1 MAYRHTLFSALLFA
15 LFPLLYYAFD
25 YLNYSRAGKIAITG
39 MATVALFS
47 ALMRR
52 FQSEWIR
59 YLFVFVVFTLFVN
72 LAFQGTL
79 RDIFGVEQD
88 EMMVMQSILS
98 TDKQESYEF
107 WLQYRNYLIKHIL
120 IFISSFLLYCYLVCK
135 QNRFQLRSITKKSL
149 YVSILFF
156 VAAHIIFSV
165 RLGNPFVFFPYYYL
179 AYKKECQELSNL
191 EKALHQKINDNS
203 LNDVAYIGKRKRNY
217 VIWVIGESSTKHN
230 WSLYGYKRKTTPL
243 FDSIKD
249 QLLVF
254 QNVLAAAPITIPAF
268 ERMLTPANITHPD
281 LWKKTPS
288 IVRVAKKAGYHTYWI
303 SNHTTD
309 AHSGIIALFAK
320 EADEVYM
327 TNKGKAR
334 GEGSYDES
342 VLPYYKKALHD
353 PYDKKLIIVH
363 LLGSHPAYNFRY
375 PKSYGKF
382 TKVFD
387 DSVATDLK
395 KEGRATWAIVFRN
408 LYDNSILYGD
418 TIRYTLLKL
427 LQESPDANRSVWI
440 YHPDHGEDVCH
451 HNNYSGH
458 NAKAKEQWEIP
469 FVVWMPKKINVD
481 TKRDYR
487 LDEVE
492 STILGR
498 LKIKTRYYH
507 PEFDLLRVNDK
518 ER

>member
-1 MAYRHTLFSALLFA
+1 MAYRYTLFSALLFA
-15 LFPLLYYAFD
+15 LFPLLYYTFD

-39 MATVALFS
+39 MATVALLS

-52 FQSEWIR
+52 FQSRWIR
-59 YLFVFVVFTLFVN
+59 YLFIFVAFVLFAN

-88 EMMVMQSILS
+88 EMLVMHSILS
-98 TDKQESYEF
+98 TDRQESFEF
-107 WLQYRNYLIKHIL
+107 WLQYHTYLIKHFLLFLFSFGFFCIL
-120 IFISSFLLYCYLVCK
+120 ICRKQTKGIKPITWRRFVLTVFLFIIGHL
-135 QNRFQLRSITKKSL
+135 I
-149 YVSILFF
+149 
-156 VAAHIIFSV
+156 VAV
-165 RLGNPFVFFPYYYL
+165 RLGNPFFFFPHYYL
-179 AYKKECQELSNL
+179 AYKQECRELSNL
-191 EKALHQKINDNS
+191 EKALHQNINNKS
-203 LNDVAYIGKRKRNY
+203 LDDVIYIGETKKNC
-217 VIWVIGESSTKHN
+217 VVWVIGESSTKHN
-230 WSLYGYKRKTTPL
+230 WSLYGYRRKTTPL

-249 QLLVF
+249 QLIVF
-254 QNVLAAAPITIPAF
+254 QNILAAGPATISAF
-268 ERMLTPANITHPD
+268 ERMLTPANIKHPD
-281 LWKKTPS
+281 LWKKLPS
-288 IVRVAKKAGYHTYWI
+288 IIQIAKKAGYHTYWI

-320 EADEVYM
+320 EADENYI
-327 TNKGKAR
+327 TNKGQAR
-334 GEGSYDES
+334 EEGSYDET
-342 VLPYYKKALHD
+342 VLPYYKKALRD

-387 DSVATDLK
+387 DSVAADLK
-395 KEGRATWAIVFRN
+395 KEGRAPWAIVFRN

-418 TIRYTLLKL
+418 TIRYALLKL

-451 HNNYSGH
+451 HSNYSGH

-469 FVVWMPKKINVD
+469 FVVWMPKKIDID
-481 TKRDYR
+481 TKRNYR

-492 STILGR
+492 NTILGR
-498 LKIKTRYYH
+498 LKIMTRYYH
-507 PEFDLLRVNDK
+507 PEFDLLRRDDK